1 MDIEHIGDRTSG
13 IDETDTLKFTTGPS
27 NIAHIQLMEVLNRHK
42 GVLSLEGAALL
53 KNTMIPP
60 HIRRGGK

>member
-27 NIAHIQLMEVLNRHK
+27 NIAHIQLMEVLDRHK
-42 GVLSLEGAALL
+42 GVLSL
-53 KNTMIPP
+53 
-60 HIRRGGK
+60 